1 MPYCA
6 SKASLDIIAKCLA
19 LDLGPKGIRVNTVK

>member
-1 MPYCA
+1 MPYCM
-6 SKASLDIIAKCLA
+6 SKAALDIMSKCLA